1 MNWDEVVNKV
11 EKRLNFWKQRAL
23 FLKGK
28 VLVLNSLFLS
38 KMWYVLSVVSLPMWV
53 YKRIKTM
60 ILKFLWDGKP
70 SKIAYNTIIG
80 KVEDGGLG
88 LIDPWLRM
96 KSMRIKMVKKFLNED
111 YIPWKSVMSYFINK
125 CGQIGD
131 DFLWMAFK
139 DMIL

>member
-1 MNWDEVVNKV
+1 M
-11 EKRLNFWKQRAL
+11 EKKSK
-23 FLKGK
+23 FLETESTVSKREGTCLK
-28 VLVLNSLFLS
+28 FSFLS
-38 KMWYVLSVVSLPMWV
+38 KMWYVLSVVSLPVWV

-96 KSMRIKMVKKFLNED
+96 KSMRIKTVKKFFNKD
-111 YIPWKSVMSYFINK
+111 NIPWKSVMNYVINK

-131 DFLWMAFK
+131 DFLWMEKTVPTATAIFNSK
-139 DMIL
+139 